1 MSDSHVAYMDI
12 IMFSHEKIKNGA
24 RYCNMRYMQKNEKL
38 PSLKI
43 LVSFFFCVDFKMT
56 QETGLPCFGLTYM
69 VGSDGVL
76 TVDESQ
82 NKYYMARHPEKHV
95 HPEMDYFS
103 DNEIRVMEM
112 VITKALKMK
121 SPHTQ
126 TPAWQKTLDALKEP
140 GQTFPFVVPYSFA
153 FDQDP
158 TEKEPEE
165 LTPEEERFVWNED
178 DLFCHSLE
186 MGL

>member
-38 PSLKI
+38 PSLKT
-43 LVSFFFCVDFKMT
+43 LASFFFCVDFIMT
-56 QETGLPCFGLTYM
+56 RETGLPCFGLTYM
-69 VGSDGVL
+69 VSYDGAL
-76 TVDESQ
+76 TVDENQ
-82 NKYYMARHPEKHV
+82 DKYYMARNPEKHV
-95 HPEMDYFS
+95 HPEMDCFS

-112 VITKALKMK
+112 VIAKTLEIKT
-121 SPHTQ
+121 PHTQ
-126 TPAWQKTLDALKEP
+126 TLAWRKVLDALKGP

-158 TEKEPEE
+158 AEKDPEE
-165 LTPEEERFVWNED
+165 LTSEEERFVGNED